1 MTLTVCAKCASH
13 IFAHEKQCPHCGVNR
28 CKTNRSYTG
37 KRATLT
43 LLMGL
48 ATLTACGEDDKTDS
62 SAEPATEPA
71 SEPDTQPAY
80 GVVDSGDP
88 EPESQP
94 EYGVFDADGDGWEEG
109 IDCDDNNPNTYPGSA
124 ELDST
129 EDCMTDA
136 DGDGFGDANAQ
147 SPVVAGTDCDDTNPD
162 VNTAATE
169 TAGDSIDSNCNGN
182 DDD

>member
-1 MTLTVCAKCASH
+1 MRLTICSKCTNHMFSY
-13 IFAHEKQCPHCGVNR
+13 ENECPHCGALR
-28 CKTNRSYTG
+28 CSTRTYSG
-37 KRATLT
+37 KRAALG
-43 LLMGL
+43 LLLGL
-48 ATLTACGEDDKTDS
+48 VTITACGEDEKGDS
-62 SAEPATEPA
+62 ANEPSTEPA
-71 SEPDTQPAY
+71 SEASAEPEIQPEPQQSAY
-80 GVVDSGDP
+80 GIP
-88 EPESQP
+88 ET
-94 EYGVFDADGDGWEEG
+94 DMDGDGWFDVDG
-109 IDCDDNNPNTYPGSA
+109 DCDDNNPNTYPGSA